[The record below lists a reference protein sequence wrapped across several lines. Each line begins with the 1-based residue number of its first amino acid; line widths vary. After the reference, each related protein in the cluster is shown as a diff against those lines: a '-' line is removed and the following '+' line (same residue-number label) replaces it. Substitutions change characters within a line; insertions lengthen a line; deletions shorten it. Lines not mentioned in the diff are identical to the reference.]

1 MGTLDASIA
10 TVTTSV
16 PIGVCLRAM
25 RPRQWL
31 KNGFVVAPAL
41 FSGHAFDP
49 QALLRVGG
57 AAIVFCLAASGG
69 YLINDVLD
77 RDADRIDPIRSKR
90 PIAAG
95 ELSVALA
102 LALAAALIVVAL
114 GLAFMLGI
122 PTVGAL
128 AGYLCLSLLYSVALK
143 TVPVLEAMV
152 LATGF
157 VVRLVAGALVIAV
170 PISHWLL
177 ICGFLLALLLAF
189 GKRVPEVEHPT
200 ARTPRYPAAF
210 LTESVTLLAGVTM
223 IAYVLYTVAPDTT
236 AKIHNSRA
244 LLLTA
249 PIVLFG
255 ILRYLFLL
263 ARAGS
268 QDPTAALMTDRP
280 LLASVLVWAV
290 LAGCI
295 VYFVGMRA

>member
-1 MGTLDASIA
+1 MA
-10 TVTTSV
+10 SV
-16 PIGVCLRAM
+16 PIGVLVRAM
-25 RPRQWL
+25 RVRHWL

-49 QALLRVGG
+49 DAILRVAG
-57 AAIVFCLAASGG
+57 AALVFCLAASGG
-69 YLINDVLD
+69 YLLNDVVD
-77 RDADRIDPIRSKR
+77 RDADRLDPEKSKR
-90 PIAAG
+90 PVASG
-95 ELSVALA
+95 ELSVDQALVAAVA
-102 LALAAALIVVAL
+102 LMAVAIALSFAL
-114 GLAFMLGI
+114 GLPMVA
-122 PTVGAL
+122 TL
-128 AGYLCLSLLYSVALK
+128 AGYLLLSVLYSLGLK

-170 PISHWLL
+170 AISHWLL

-200 ARTPRYPAAF
+200 ARTPFYPAAF
-210 LTESVTLLAGVTM
+210 LTESVTLLAGVTLV
-223 IAYVLYTVAPDTT
+223 AYVLYTVAPDTI

-249 PIVLFG
+249 PVVLFG

-263 ARAGS
+263 THTGS
-268 QDPTAALMTDRP
+268 QDPTAALIGDRP
-280 LLASVLVWAV
+280 LLASVLVWAA

-295 VYFVGMRA
+295 VYFVGGRA